1 MSELRPKL
9 LVIAGPNGAG
19 KTSITTQILKHE
31 WQDGCEYIN
40 PDEIAQ
46 HEFGDWN
53 SPEAVRK
60 AAQIATERRETYLSD
75 SQSLIFETVFSIE
88 EKLTYLERA
97 KAAGFFIRLFFV
109 GTDHPA
115 INASRIARRVMEGGH
130 DVPITKIISRY
141 SKSIINCCLAAS
153 LVDRLYIY
161 DNSRD
166 FETAQLL
173 FRASEGKVEKVYC
186 EINDWAKPIFE
197 SLGL

>member
-1 MSELRPKL
+1 
-9 LVIAGPNGAG
+9 VIAGPNGAG
-19 KTSITTQILKHE
+19 KTSITNQILKHE
-31 WQDGCEYIN
+31 WVVGCESIN

-53 SPEAVRK
+53 SPQAVLK
-60 AAQIATERRETYLSD
+60 AAQIATERREACLLGGR
-75 SQSLIFETVFSIE
+75 SLVFETVFSIE

-109 GTDHPA
+109 GTDHPS

-130 DVPITKIISRY
+130 DVPITKIITRY
-141 SKSIINCCLAAS
+141 SKSIRNCCLAAS

-166 FETAQLL
+166 FEAAQLL
-173 FRASEGKVEKVYC
+173 FRASEGKVEKEYC
-186 EINDWAKPIFE
+186 ETNDWAKPILE
-197 SLGL
+197 SLKKD